1 MSCTWS
7 RRRKDSGKAILARPW
22 PGLSQL
28 KLYIPMHSICN
39 TRLTYWNAMLR
50 IMRRQQ
56 SVSVLCEYTIAHLFQ
71 LLYLLLFQSHQ
82 FPEST
87 YGAVAGDQLPNKCPQ
102 KWEWNYAGTR
112 VLCKNVQ
119 APNSGGTAQ
128 HIHAHHQPQYLNFR
142 YLDTKYRVT
151 FVNVC
156 TAVYNVL
163 MSYMKH
169 DFGVHLPL
177 EEKLVESSEQNLLP
191 QSSTT
196 NPEAQKA
203 V

>member
-28 KLYIPMHSICN
+28 KLYIPMHSTCN
-39 TRLTYWNAMLR
+39 TRLIYWNAMLR

-128 HIHAHHQPQYLNFR
+128 HIHAHHL
-142 YLDTKYRVT
+142 
-151 FVNVC
+151 
-156 TAVYNVL
+156 TADHQHFEDVL
-163 MSYMKH
+163 PGICCIRFIHY
-169 DFGVHLPL
+169 
-177 EEKLVESSEQNLLP
+177 LP
-191 QSSTT
+191 QIKLQGTGI
-196 NPEAQKA
+196 
-203 V
+203 